1 VNIRNYCLKYVSPFT
16 YGSEGP
22 LGTTYATWVIPLDTA
37 GAETEAKSS
46 LYKITPV
53 AHSEQHGWVVY

>member
-1 VNIRNYCLKYVSPFT
+1 
-16 YGSEGP
+16 